1 MCDGIINI
9 TNSVSGNVTNTVPAN
24 VISTLPK
31 NSDYKKV
38 RYKIDC

>member
-9 TNSVSGNVTNTVPAN
+9 ANSVSGNVTNTVPAN